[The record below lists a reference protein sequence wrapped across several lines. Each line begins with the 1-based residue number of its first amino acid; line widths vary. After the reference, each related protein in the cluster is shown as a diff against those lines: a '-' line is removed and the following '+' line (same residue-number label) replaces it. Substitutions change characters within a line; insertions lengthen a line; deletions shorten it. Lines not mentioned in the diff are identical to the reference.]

1 MLKVILVSIAIAIL
15 GFIPLMGLPG
25 FIVFALCE
33 PLVYLTYGPGQFD
46 AFISALGPSTWALA
60 LMMAIIWPITIPVA
74 YWISQKTFG
83 PGKFFS
89 LRCFVPFGLMVMV
102 GSAMISF
109 AYFVMNYS
117 EWVK

>member
-1 MLKVILVSIAIAIL
+1 MLKVILISIAIAAL

-25 FIVFALCE
+25 GLVFALCE
-33 PLVYLTYGPGQFD
+33 PLVYLTYGPGAFD
-46 AFISALGPSTWALA
+46 AFQNALGPSMWALM
-60 LMMAIIWPITIPVA
+60 LMLAIIWPVTIPIS

-89 LRCFVPFGLMVMV
+89 LRCFVPFTMMVMV
-102 GSAMISF
+102 GSALISF
-109 AYFVMNYS
+109 TYFVMNYS